1 MKQGKRL
8 AHLEIKRVIEQMGL
22 TSEEIELFYVEM
34 KKKDDKEKHKN
45 DDKIMHPKR

>member
-1 MKQGKRL
+1 MKQGKHL

-22 TSEEIELFYVEM
+22 TSEEVELFYVEM
-34 KKKDDKEKHKN
+34 KKKDDKEKHEN